1 MQSSQ
6 VFSATTLLFLKVNPF
21 LESQSQ
27 HDPPKNYVAA
37 ATERQDGAVLI
48 TFHRQEYVVETS
60 VTGKNRPSLIN
71 LHG

>member
-6 VFSATTLLFLKVNPF
+6 VFSGGVNPSF

-27 HDPPKNYVAA
+27 HDPPKNYAAA

-48 TFHRQEYVVETS
+48 TFHRQEHVAETS
-60 VTGKNRPSLIN
+60 VTGKNRPSFIN
-71 LHG
+71 LHGL